1 MMKIDTSLLIQVQL
15 AVVGILLIIGLFYI
29 WRTVLRV
36 EARLEKSLAK
46 LSVTMA
52 SCKCPAP
59 VGNARIQ
66 PESISSSSSFPFVLP
81 PKFQEESSSQ
91 DDDLANAQELMQQ
104 VFGGGVPNM
113 EPSVMMF
120 SVSVSDS
127 DTPHASAC
135 LVEELSET
143 EAEVEELT
151 KKLERPVQSE
161 GVIND
166 AEDDDDEISISTDTN
181 PFSKSKLNLMKV
193 EKLRGLCEEREL
205 SSEGTK
211 PQLIERILGVSRE

>member
-59 VGNARIQ
+59 ANINSKVQ
-66 PESISSSSSFPFVLP
+66 VESLPFVLQQ
-81 PKFQEESSSQ
+81 KFQEQSSSQ

-120 SVSVSDS
+120 SVSVNDSDS
-127 DTPHASAC
+127 LPASAC
-135 LVEELSET
+135 VVEELSET

-151 KKLERPVQSE
+151 KKLETPVQSE

-166 AEDDDDEISISTDTN
+166 GEDDDEVSISTDTN
-181 PFSKSKLNLMKV
+181 PFSKSKLALMKV
-193 EKLRGLCEEREL
+193 EKLRALCEERDL

-211 PQLIERILGVSRE
+211 IQLIERILGVSRE

>member
-15 AVVGILLIIGLFYI
+15 AIVGILLIIGLFYI

-59 VGNARIQ
+59 VGNARTQ

-81 PKFQEESSSQ
+81 PKFQEQSSSQ

-120 SVSVSDS
+120 SVSVNDSDS
-127 DTPHASAC
+127 LPASAC
-135 LVEELSET
+135 VVEELSET

-151 KKLERPVQSE
+151 KKLETPVQSE

-166 AEDDDDEISISTDTN
+166 GEDDDEVSISTDTN
-181 PFSKSKLNLMKV
+181 PFSKSKLALMKV
-193 EKLRGLCEEREL
+193 EKLRALCEERDL

-211 PQLIERILGVSRE
+211 TQLIERILGVSRE